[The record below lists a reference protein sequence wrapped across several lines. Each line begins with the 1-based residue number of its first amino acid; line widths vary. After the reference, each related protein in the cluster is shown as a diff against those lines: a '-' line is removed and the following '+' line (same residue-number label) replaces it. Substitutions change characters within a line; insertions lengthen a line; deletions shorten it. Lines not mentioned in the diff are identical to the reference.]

1 MKCIG
6 CGYFNMPQALTCGQ
20 CGMDL
25 ARPSVRAGG
34 SLGQSLYPP
43 RARDLTFLDRVQRRI
58 RPPALLTKALPA
70 RAAPPPLQVSLRP
83 WLVMT
88 AALLPG
94 AGHLMLR
101 DIRRGAVLL
110 ASFFAMLGLALL
122 LLHSWAA
129 DLLLWAALGLVY
141 YSVWEAANRSFP
153 PALNNPESQYLRA
166 LRLGFLSIGTVAGT
180 LGSLYWMAGQWYPLY
195 HLATDASAPG
205 LRAGDEV
212 VEQRLAR
219 PLAYLRRGDIVL
231 AQSNDYPIIERVLG
245 LPGDRVAYTS
255 GALWVNGRRASPDG
269 LPLSAAAR
277 QAVGTFDAVVPPG
290 GVCLWRVPAGY
301 YPEAGEGGGPPPSAS
316 FATLN
321 AGDIEGRLLGVV
333 EPPARRR
340 WFRRPPPGPNRD

>member
-43 RARDLTFLDRVQRRI
+43 RARDLTFLDRVQQRI
-58 RPPALLTKALPA
+58 RPLAPPARTTSPALAL
-70 RAAPPPLQVSLRP
+70 SLRP

-94 AGHLMLR
+94 AGHLLLH
-101 DIRRGAVLL
+101 DIRRGAVLMG
-110 ASFFAMLGLALL
+110 SFFAMLALALL
-122 LLHSWAA
+122 LLHFWVS

-153 PALNNPESQYLRA
+153 PAPNSPESRYLRS
-166 LRLGFLSIGTVAGT
+166 LRLGFLSIGTIAGT
-180 LGSLYWMAGQWYPLY
+180 LCSLYWMVGQWYPLY

-212 VEQRLAR
+212 VEQGLAQ
-219 PLAYLRRGDIVL
+219 PLAVLRRGDIVL
-231 AQSNDYPIIERVLG
+231 ARSNDYPIIERVLG
-245 LPGDRVAYTS
+245 LPGDRVAYVS
-255 GALWVNGRRASPDG
+255 GALWVNGRRASPDR
-269 LPLSAAAR
+269 LPLSATALR
-277 QAVGTFDAVVPPG
+277 PIVGTFDAVVPPG
-290 GVCLWRVPAGY
+290 EVCLWRVPAGY
-301 YPEAGEGGGPPPSAS
+301 YPEAGEGGGQPPSAS

-321 AGDIEGRLLGVV
+321 AGDIEGRLLGVL

-340 WFRRPPPGPNRD
+340 WFHRPPPGPNRE

>member
-43 RARDLTFLDRVQRRI
+43 RARDLTFLDRVQQRI
-58 RPPALLTKALPA
+58 RPLAPPARTTSPALAL
-70 RAAPPPLQVSLRP
+70 SLRP

-94 AGHLMLR
+94 AGHLLLR
-101 DIRRGAVLL
+101 DTRGGLRLMAVFL
-110 ASFFAMLGLALL
+110 AMLGLALL
-122 LLHSWAA
+122 LLHSWVS
-129 DLLLWAALGLVY
+129 DLLLWSALGTVY
-141 YSVWEAANRSFP
+141 FSVWETANRSFP
-153 PALNNPESQYLRA
+153 PAPASPEAQYLRS

-195 HLATDASAPG
+195 HLATNVSAPG
-205 LRAGDEV
+205 LQAGDEV

-219 PLAYLRRGDIVL
+219 PLADLRRGDIVL

-245 LPGDRVAYTS
+245 LPGDQVNFAG
-255 GALWVNGRRASPDG
+255 GALWVNGRRVGPGG
-269 LPLSAAAR
+269 LPLSAAAL
-277 QAVGTFDAVVPPG
+277 QPVAGTFGAVVPPG
-290 GVCLWRVPAGY
+290 QVCLWRVPAGY
-301 YPEAGEGGGPPPSAS
+301 YPEAGEGGGTAPAAS

-321 AGDIEGRLLGVV
+321 AKDIEGRLLGVL

-340 WFRRPPPGPNRD
+340 WFRRPLPGPNRD

>member
-25 ARPSVRAGG
+25 AHPSVRAGG

-43 RARDLTFLDRVQRRI
+43 RARDLTFLDRVGRRI
-58 RPPALLTKALPA
+58 RLPALPTRAPALD
-70 RAAPPPLQVSLRP
+70 LSLHS

-94 AGHLMLR
+94 AGHLLLR
-101 DIRRGAVLL
+101 DTPRGLRL
-110 ASFFAMLGLALL
+110 MASFFAALGLALL
-122 LLHSWAA
+122 LLRSWAS
-129 DLLLWAALGLVY
+129 DFLLWAALGLVY

-153 PALNNPESQYLRA
+153 PAPNSPEARYLRS

-180 LGSLYWMAGQWYPLY
+180 LASLYWLAGQWYPLY

-212 VEQRLAR
+212 IEQRLGQ
-219 PLAYLRRGDIVL
+219 PLAYLRRGNIVL

-245 LPGDRVAYTS
+245 LPGDRVEYAGGT
-255 GALWVNGRRASPDG
+255 LRVNGRRASPDS

-277 QAVGTFDAVVPPG
+277 QAVGTFDIVVPPG
-290 GVCLWRVPAGY
+290 EVCLWRVPAGY
-301 YPEAGEGGGPPPSAS
+301 YPEAGEGGGPPPTAS
-316 FATLN
+316 FTTLN
-321 AGDIEGRLLGVV
+321 AENIEGRLLGVL
-333 EPPARRR
+333 EPPVHRR
-340 WFRRPPPGPNRD
+340 WFHRSAPRRGHE